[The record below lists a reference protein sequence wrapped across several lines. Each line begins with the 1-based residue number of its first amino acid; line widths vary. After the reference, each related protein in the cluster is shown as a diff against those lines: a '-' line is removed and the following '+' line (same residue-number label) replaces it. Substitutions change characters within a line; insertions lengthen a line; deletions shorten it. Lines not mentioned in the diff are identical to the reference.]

1 MKARLP
7 LRIAVL
13 AAASL
18 AFGAG
23 LVDAQQTGVGAAT
36 PAANAYGLAVR
47 KNPYTGRAEA
57 IAQGKDLFV
66 SRACS
71 SCHSAGGAGGMCPPL
86 VNDAWIYGSD
96 DTTLFNLIK
105 LGSSGLQAKG
115 YARSGREKAAGDM
128 PPLAGVVSDD
138 EAWKLIAYIRSK
150 YAGDPAL
157 RDW

>member
-1 MKARLP
+1 MKSRLP
-7 LRIAVL
+7 LRIAALVALSL
-13 AAASL
+13 AA
-18 AFGAG
+18 GAG
-23 LVDAQQTGVGAAT
+23 FVAAQQAGTAPA
-36 PAANAYGLAVR
+36 AANAHGLPVQ
-47 KNPYTGRAEA
+47 KNPYTGQAEA
-57 IAQGKDLFV
+57 IAQGKDLFI

-71 SCHSAGGAGGMCPPL
+71 SCHGAGGAGGMCPPL
-86 VNDAWIYGSD
+86 VNDAWVYGSD

-128 PPLAGVVSDD
+128 PPLAGVVSDE
-138 EAWKLIAYIRSK
+138 EAWKLIAYVRSK

>member
-1 MKARLP
+1 MMSRLP
-7 LRIAVL
+7 LR
-13 AAASL
+13 AAALAVVSL
-18 AFGAG
+18 VAGAD
-23 LVDAQQTGVGAAT
+23 VVAAQQAGSAPAAT
-36 PAANAYGLAVR
+36 NAHGLAVQ
-47 KNPYTGRAEA
+47 KNPYTGQADA
-57 IAQGKDLFV
+57 IAQGKGLFI

-71 SCHSAGGAGGMCPPL
+71 SCHGAGGAGGMCPPL
-86 VNDAWIYGSD
+86 VNDAWVYGSD

-115 YARSGREKAAGDM
+115 YVRSGREKAAGDM

-138 EAWKLIAYIRSK
+138 EAWKLIAYVRSK

>member
-1 MKARLP
+1 MTSRLP
-7 LRIAVL
+7 LR
-13 AAASL
+13 AAALAVVSL
-18 AFGAG
+18 AVAAG
-23 LVDAQQTGVGAAT
+23 VVAAEQTGTAPV
-36 PAANAYGLAVR
+36 AANAHGLAVQ
-47 KNPYTGRAEA
+47 KNPYTGQADA
-57 IAQGKDLFV
+57 IAQGKDLFI

-71 SCHSAGGAGGMCPPL
+71 SCHGAGGAGGMCPPL
-86 VNDAWIYGSD
+86 VNDAWVYGSD

-115 YARSGREKAAGDM
+115 YVRGGREKAAGDM

-138 EAWKLIAYIRSK
+138 EAWKLIAYVRSK

>member
-13 AAASL
+13 AATSL
-18 AFGAG
+18 AVGAG
-23 LVDAQQTGVGAAT
+23 LVAAQTGTA
-36 PAANAYGLAVR
+36 PAANARGLAVQ
-47 KNPYTGRAEA
+47 KNPYTGQAEA

-71 SCHSAGGAGGMCPPL
+71 SCHGAGGASGMCPPL

-115 YARSGREKAAGDM
+115 YVRSNREKAAGDM